1 MKRGS
6 DVYRKI
12 ESLLR
17 QNGAVLKKSKKHRH
31 WRFPSGAAWIVP
43 CSPKS
48 DSGFYNN
55 LADLKNYLRTGHTA
69 RAPHRDVVFMRASV
83 ARLREL

>member
-31 WRFPSGAAWIVP
+31 WRF
-43 CSPKS
+43 KS